1 MIKFLV
7 RWLFRFLMLGLVLV
21 VALILLKDVLAKA
34 LAEYEI
40 HAQSGMDVKIGK
52 LELGLLSPALSLED
66 LTIFNRPEFGGSPFL
81 SVPDLHVE
89 YDLRALARR
98 QLHLTFV
105 RVSLAEVQVVEAKDG
120 RTNVVLALEDF
131 VPPQNSAARP
141 VLGVTF
147 GSIDTLNLTVGK
159 IKYTSL
165 RRPDAATEVTVG
177 LNNAVF
183 THVRSV
189 AELTRVV
196 LNSMVQ
202 NGITVT
208 QPPREHRREPASSKL
223 KRQK

>member
-7 RWLFRFLMLGLVLV
+7 RWIFRCLILGVVLA

-40 HAQSGMDVKIGK
+40 RAQSGMDVKIGK
-52 LELGLLSPALSLED
+52 LELGVLSPTLNLEE
-66 LTIFNRPEFGGSPFL
+66 LTLFNRPEFGGSPFL

-98 QLHLTFV
+98 QLHLFFA
-105 RVSLAEVQVVEAKDG
+105 RVSLAEVHVVEAKDG
-120 RTNVVLALEDF
+120 RTNVVLALGDLGPLRTE
-131 VPPQNSAARP
+131 ATHP
-141 VLGVTF
+141 VLGVSF

-159 IKYTSL
+159 VRYTSL
-165 RRPDAATEVTVG
+165 RHPDANTEVTIG

-189 AELTRVV
+189 AELTSVV

-202 NGITVT
+202 NGITIT
-208 QPPREHRREPASSKL
+208 QPPREHRREPVKSK
-223 KRQK
+223 RR

>member
-1 MIKFLV
+1 VIRFLV
-7 RWLFRFLMLGLVLV
+7 RWIFRLLILGVVLA

-40 HAQSGMDVKIGK
+40 RTQSGMDVKIGR
-52 LELGLLSPALSLED
+52 LELGVLSPTLTLED
-66 LTIFNRPEFGGSPFL
+66 LTLFNRPEFGGSPFL

-98 QLHLTFV
+98 QLHLFFA

-131 VPPQNSAARP
+131 VPPQNAATRP
-141 VLGVTF
+141 VLGVRF

-159 IKYTSL
+159 VRYTSL

-183 THVRSV
+183 TQVRSV
-189 AELTRVV
+189 AELSRVV

-208 QPPREHRREPASSKL
+208 QSPREHRREPVNSKP
-223 KRQK
+223 KRQ